1 MKLWSLPLLCQRGE
15 GRVRKRCPAWERV
28 LLALA
33 ICDFHARQRQKCSA
47 GLIRMLQNGSCDK
60 TLSMFKIE
68 VCVLTVEFVSPG
80 PSTTTETETIAKY
93 EIMDGAPV
101 KGK

>member
-1 MKLWSLPLLCQRGE
+1 MCS
-15 GRVRKRCPAWERV
+15 
-28 LLALA
+28 
-33 ICDFHARQRQKCSA
+33 FKCC
-47 GLIRMLQNGSCDK
+47 RME
-60 TLSMFKIE
+60 I
-68 VCVLTVEFVSPG
+68 VLTKLCECLKLKYMFSPCKLVSPG